1 MKGKGRPKKGCA
13 KKLNFNKVKDKS
25 NIDDLPQDSTI
36 CNKEEISL
44 KMVTEND
51 DIESDVIPIRIL
63 PENSIEHVAST
74 SGSDINNNFVRWTI
88 VC

>member
-1 MKGKGRPKKGCA
+1 MKGRGRPKKGCA

-63 PENSIEHVAST
+63 PENSIEHVASN
-74 SGSDINNNFVRWTI
+74 SLRQ
-88 VC
+88 

>member
-36 CNKEEISL
+36 CNKEATIFSSLRPWMDLVVHITIVQNVYSQEISRVE
-44 KMVTEND
+44 K
-51 DIESDVIPIRIL
+51 S
-63 PENSIEHVAST
+63 
-74 SGSDINNNFVRWTI
+74 
-88 VC
+88 